1 MQSRSL
7 AMLAVAITAV
17 AGPAAAQ
24 RIDYPR
30 PALPT
35 QSVPTRSMPMQ
46 SFPQQS
52 FPQRMAPGVGQI
64 QTVRPVGQAA
74 VQGQRFQGQGF
85 QGQGF
90 QGQGFQGQSFQGQRF
105 QGQRWAGRV
114 DGRWSGGY
122 YAPGGWNAYRR
133 PARGWT
139 LPSYWVAPTF
149 VVTNYASYGLSAPP
163 RGYHWSRYYDD
174 AVLIDDGGRIYDTIG
189 GINWDAGDEAYYEGS
204 YGSDYPV
211 DDRVYASG
219 AGTPPGRP
227 YQGTYQGYQT
237 AEGYQGTY
245 QGQTYGAGY
254 AQPGQTFQGTYQ
266 GSYAQPTQQYQG
278 SYRSSDA
285 PPPSVRH
292 DRRHDVVQT
301 RGDVYSGNY
310 AGSYSAGYTGTTIV
324 NGVGYPGYGTTV
336 VTVQTQPVVTT
347 TTTEFIE
354 ETVYRAPRKVW
365 RKPVRKWRPAPRQCK
380 CACACR

>member
-7 AMLAVAITAV
+7 AMLAVAITAL

-35 QSVPTRSMPMQ
+35 QSMPTRSTPMQ

-52 FPQRMAPGVGQI
+52 FPQRMSPGVGQI

-74 VQGQRFQGQGF
+74 VQGQRI
-85 QGQGF
+85 
-90 QGQGFQGQSFQGQRF
+90 

-139 LPSYWVAPTF
+139 LPSYWVASTF
-149 VVTNYASYGLSAPP
+149 FVTNYASYGLSAPP

-189 GINWDAGDEAYYEGS
+189 GINWDAGDTTYYEGS

-254 AQPGQTFQGTYQ
+254 AQPGQTYQGTYQ
-266 GSYAQPTQQYQG
+266 GSYAQPAQGQRG
-278 SYRSSDA
+278 SYQSSYT
-285 PPPSVRH
+285 PPPVVRH
-292 DRRHDVVQT
+292 DRPHEVIRT
-301 RGDVYSGNY
+301 RGDGVYSGDY

-336 VTVQTQPVVTT
+336 VTVQTQPIVTT

-354 ETVYRAPRKVW
+354 ETVYRAPRKIW